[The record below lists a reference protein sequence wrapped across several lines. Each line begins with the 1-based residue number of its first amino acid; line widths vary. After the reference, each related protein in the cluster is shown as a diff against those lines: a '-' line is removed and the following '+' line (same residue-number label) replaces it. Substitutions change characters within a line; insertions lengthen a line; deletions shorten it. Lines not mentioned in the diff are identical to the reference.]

1 MNETKNNEN
10 EMSVSEND
18 TMYEIESISQQS
30 SIDKTEILIVREDVD
45 KNVIPTAVITNN
57 IQLTAK

>member
-45 KNVIPTAVITNN
+45 KNVLPTAVITNN

>member
-1 MNETKNNEN
+1 
-10 EMSVSEND
+10 MSVSEND

-45 KNVIPTAVITNN
+45 KNVLPTAVITNN